1 MNIFEPIIRRPT
13 GISLLAIG
21 LVLAGFCA
29 YLLIGIASFPSIQ
42 FPVIA
47 VAATLPGSSAQ
58 TVAATVTA
66 PLERQLA
73 RIPGIQQMTSDSN
86 AGGTLIL
93 IQFDMSLS
101 ADRAARD
108 VQAALNA
115 ASPDL
120 PAIMALSPPQYFKND
135 TSQIPVLLISMTS
148 TSMPPDKLY
157 DLANTLMLPAVAQ
170 VTGVS
175 QAQLIGGSPH
185 AVRISLNNSALTAK
199 GLTANDVAN
208 VLRAANVTSP
218 QGVLSDGMTQM
229 TVAANDGLQTPSDF
243 ASLVIANRKGVPVHL
258 SEVATVSNGQQDSTQ
273 AAWFNHSRG
282 VIMQV
287 QKRSDANA
295 VQVVQ
300 AIREALPRLQKLV
313 PADVQITPIFDL
325 TLSTKSALHEVEIA
339 LLISIV
345 MVALVMLLFLR
356 RVRPT
361 LIAMLSVPL
370 SLAGAFVLMYSL
382 GFTLNML
389 SLIALVLCIG
399 FVVDDAIVV
408 IENIFRHMEQG
419 AKPLDAALIGVGEIG
434 FTVISITLSLVAVFA
449 PMVFGNSPMVMLLR
463 EFSVT
468 LIATIVISALVS
480 LTLTPAL
487 CGRYLVQETRERP
500 APSRLEVA
508 VERMDRWMLR
518 IYERALDWA
527 MHHRRMMR
535 WQPLI
540 LLVLTVGL
548 AMAVVKTAGGAL
560 MPEGDTGM
568 LQADMV
574 ADPNISPDALAQR
587 AQAVQAVMLADPAVL
602 DVASFLGGNNTNGAV
617 GNEASFFID
626 LKPRGDGPGQRR
638 DAADK
643 VIKRLNE
650 HYKKLTD
657 VNVAVTSLGFFNG
670 GGGSR
675 AKGQYAFS
683 LTSTTSQPLQQP
695 TLRLAQVMRKM
706 KQFKDVST
714 SFDNIGKQQLV
725 EIDRDATSRMQVTIG
740 QIDQALTDAFGQT
753 PASVIYSDINQYQ
766 VILIADNAHSL
777 SPGTLLNLY
786 VRSSTNKMVPLSAM
800 VHIRP
805 RIEPIGIQHYN
816 QLESASIN
824 YNLADGVSQA
834 DGLKYVDQAMFAA
847 QLPAGVMKQYT
858 GDNQKLMEAATN
870 TLVMF
875 MAVILAMYIVLG
887 ILYESLIHPLTILS
901 TLPAAG
907 MGAFLAMLITHT
919 QLSTMSVIAVLMLI
933 GIVKKNA
940 ILMVDFAL
948 VAEREGGLTPPE
960 AIREAALV
968 RFRPITMTTLVA
980 MGAALPLA
988 IGFGIGSEMR
998 QPLGIAILGGLFVSQ
1013 LLTLLSTPAIYLWQ
1027 HDRRVRKAI
1036 RRARREEKRRS
1047 RQLGKSAVAPGAEQT
1062 G

>member
-1 MNIFEPIIRRPT
+1 
-13 GISLLAIG
+13 
-21 LVLAGFCA
+21 
-29 YLLIGIASFPSIQ
+29 
-42 FPVIA
+42 
-47 VAATLPGSSAQ
+47 
-58 TVAATVTA
+58 
-66 PLERQLA
+66 
-73 RIPGIQQMTSDSN
+73 
-86 AGGTLIL
+86 
-93 IQFDMSLS
+93 
-101 ADRAARD
+101 
-108 VQAALNA
+108 
-115 ASPDL
+115 
-120 PAIMALSPPQYFKND
+120 
-135 TSQIPVLLISMTS
+135 
-148 TSMPPDKLY
+148 
-157 DLANTLMLPAVAQ
+157 
-170 VTGVS
+170 
-175 QAQLIGGSPH
+175 
-185 AVRISLNNSALTAK
+185 
-199 GLTANDVAN
+199 
-208 VLRAANVTSP
+208 
-218 QGVLSDGMTQM
+218 
-229 TVAANDGLQTPSDF
+229 
-243 ASLVIANRKGVPVHL
+243 
-258 SEVATVSNGQQDSTQ
+258 
-273 AAWFNHSRG
+273 
-282 VIMQV
+282 
-287 QKRSDANA
+287 
-295 VQVVQ
+295 
-300 AIREALPRLQKLV
+300 
-313 PADVQITPIFDL
+313 
-325 TLSTKSALHEVEIA
+325 
-339 LLISIV
+339 
-345 MVALVMLLFLR
+345 
-356 RVRPT
+356 
-361 LIAMLSVPL
+361 VPL

-500 APSRLEVA
+500 APGRLEVA

-527 MHHRRMMR
+527 MHHRRVMR

-725 EIDRDATSRMQVTIG
+725 EIDRDAASRMQVNIG

-766 VILIADNAHSL
+766 VILIADNANSL

-786 VRSSTNKMVPLSAM
+786 VRSTTNKMVPLSAM

-1047 RQLGKSAVAPGAEQT
+1047 RQLGKPAVAPGAEQT